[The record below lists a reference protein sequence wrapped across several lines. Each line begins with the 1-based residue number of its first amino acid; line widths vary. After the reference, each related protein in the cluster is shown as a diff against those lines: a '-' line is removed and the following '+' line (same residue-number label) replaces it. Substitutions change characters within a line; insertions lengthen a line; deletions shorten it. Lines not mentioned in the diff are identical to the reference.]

1 MSYNEEVLED
11 VVASV
16 EDSLPVDQSLVLHIC
31 SSLNRFGACLASTP
45 RLPVFS
51 INMNKESNLVGVKRK
66 EESDT
71 VKCEL
76 HVFLDIS

>member
-51 INMNKESNLVGVKRK
+51 N
-66 EESDT
+66 
-71 VKCEL
+71 
-76 HVFLDIS
+76 

>member
-31 SSLNRFGACLASTP
+31 SSLNRFGS
-45 RLPVFS
+45 V
-51 INMNKESNLVGVKRK
+51 
-66 EESDT
+66 
-71 VKCEL
+71 
-76 HVFLDIS
+76 